1 MAKKEKVL
9 IGRIEYLDFPSLNL
23 SRIAAKIDTGAYSAA
38 LHCHKMWVEE
48 IDEKAVLHFD
58 ILDPEHPE
66 YKAQIFTSPEF
77 KKKKVRSSNGKK
89 ENRYVIKTKITLAG
103 KTYLTDV
110 SLTDRQKMKFP
121 VLVGRKL
128 LQNGYLIDVSKTK
141 IS

>member
-23 SRIAAKIDTGAYSAA
+23 SRIAAKIDTGAYSTA

-48 IDEKAVLHFD
+48 IDGKAVLHFD

-66 YKAQIFTSPEF
+66 YKAQIFTSSEF

-89 ENRYVIKTKITLAG
+89 ENRYLIKTKITLAG

-128 LQNGYLIDVSKTK
+128 LQNGFLIDVSKTK